1 MSGDSHGSIGQQ
13 MHDLA
18 ARLYPM
24 HRAITGQGVRDT
36 FEEIAKHIPLNVHEV
51 PTGTPVLDW
60 HVPHE
65 WNLHDAFIADANTGT
80 RLIDVADSTLHIVNY
95 SRAVNQQMSWQEL
108 LPHLWTVPEFE
119 DRIPYRTGY
128 FRDTWGFCLSEIQ
141 KKSLADPSRSY
152 HVVIDSQSSDGALSY
167 AECQIQGQSERVVLL
182 YTHCCHPSL
191 ANDNLSGIVVATF
204 LAQALQS
211 RSLKHTY
218 RIVMAPATIGAITW
232 LAQNES
238 SLATIDYGL
247 VLSLLGDAGNLTYKR
262 SRRGSSPIDRI
273 AERIVHDTGGS
284 VRNFSPNGYDERQFC
299 SPGFDLPMGC
309 LMRTPPG
316 EFNEYHTSADNLEF
330 VKPKYLQHSLS
341 SLLQI
346 IDEIEDN
353 IIPVNLRPQGEP
365 RLGEYGLYKAFGEDG
380 HTAELQSA
388 VMWLLNQADGITD
401 LDSIATRSGLSVA
414 RIRQALGVLCQHGLM
429 AESTDS
435 VPAHVLLAARHRSV
449 NQ

>member
-1 MSGDSHGSIGQQ
+1 MNGESDDCFGEQ
-13 MHDLA
+13 MHELA

-24 HRAITGQGVRDT
+24 HRAITGHGVRKT
-36 FEEIAKHIPLNVHEV
+36 FEEIAKHIPLNVHEI

-60 HVPHE
+60 HVPQE
-65 WNLHDAFIADANTGT
+65 WNLRDAYIADATTGT
-80 RLIDVADSTLHIVNY
+80 RLIDVADSTLHLVNY
-95 SRAVNQQMSWQEL
+95 SRAVNQKMSWQEL

-128 FRDTWGFCLSEIQ
+128 FRDTWGFCLSENQ
-141 KKSLADPSRSY
+141 KSAIADSNRTY
-152 HVVIDSQSSDGALSY
+152 HVVIDSETSDGSLSY
-167 AECQIQGQSERVVLL
+167 AECEIAGQSQRAVLL

-191 ANDNLSGIVVATF
+191 ANDNLSGMVVATY

-232 LAQNES
+232 LAQNEE
-238 SLATIDYGL
+238 SLAAIDYGL

-262 SRRGSSPIDRI
+262 SRRSNAPIDRI
-273 AERIVHDTGGS
+273 AARFAQNEGGS

-299 SPGFDLPMGC
+299 SPGFDLPIGC
-309 LMRTPPG
+309 LMRSPPG

-341 SLLQI
+341 TLLQI
-346 IDEIEDN
+346 VDAIEEN
-353 IIPVNLRPQGEP
+353 IIPVNLRPEGEP

-388 VMWLLNQADGITD
+388 VMWLLNQADGTTD
-401 LDSIATRSGLSVA
+401 LESIATRSGLSVA
-414 RIRQALGVLCQHGLM
+414 IIRKALGVLCQHGLM
-429 AESTDS
+429 AQTTDGHGRNE
-435 VPAHVLLAARHRSV
+435 PPTLQDRSA
-449 NQ
+449 QQ